1 MCNVVCKTKLV
12 VVAKYEIRIFGDPI
26 LNESIPEVE
35 SIDDSLVLLAKDM
48 ISIMQEAS
56 GVGLA
61 ASQIGVKKRMFVYD
75 IGGGPQQIIN
85 PTIIESDGTWTYEEG
100 CLSVPGWTWPIARP
114 KKVFLKGLDIDGN
127 EISIEADELLGRVFQ
142 HELDHL
148 NGILLIKRLDPD
160 LRKEAMSEIRK
171 TFFAM
176 HDLDTQIEEQN
187 MITSVN
193 QPR

>member
-1 MCNVVCKTKLV
+1 M
-12 VVAKYEIRIFGDPI
+12 AKYEIRIFGDPI